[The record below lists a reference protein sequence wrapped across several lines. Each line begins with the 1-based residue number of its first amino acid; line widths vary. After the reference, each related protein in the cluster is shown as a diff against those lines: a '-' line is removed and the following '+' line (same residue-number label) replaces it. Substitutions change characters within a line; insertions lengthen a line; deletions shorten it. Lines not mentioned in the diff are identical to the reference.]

1 MNNNDDA
8 ITHLMTTSTNFVLVC
23 YFVSFYEIINLMN
36 VYPLCVH
43 NVNAL

>member
-8 ITHLMTTSTNFVLVC
+8 ITHLMTNTNFVLVC
-23 YFVSFYEIINLMN
+23 YFVSLYEIINLMN
-36 VYPLCVH
+36 VYPLSVQ